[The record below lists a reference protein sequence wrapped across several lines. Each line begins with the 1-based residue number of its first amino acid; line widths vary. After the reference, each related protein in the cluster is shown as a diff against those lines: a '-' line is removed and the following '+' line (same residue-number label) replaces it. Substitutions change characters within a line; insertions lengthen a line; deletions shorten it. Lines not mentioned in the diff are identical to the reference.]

1 MSQTKVAVGMLNATG
16 TPGSGNFLRGDGT
29 WNTPADTNGRT
40 YGTEIDANSTS
51 EEFTSLPA
59 GLTQVI
65 IYWEAVSW
73 SGVVSGTTV
82 LGDSGGYETSG
93 YLHNSTQHDGTSVNN
108 VTSATSSFLLRT
120 GNGAGESFSLIS
132 IFDLMEAS
140 TNTWMWRHQGFSDTS
155 TTQQLHGFGI
165 KSLSGTLTQIK
176 MSGGTFDAGR
186 FQISY
191 S

>member
-1 MSQTKVAVGMLNATG
+1 MATTKVDVNLISATG
-16 TPGSGNFLRGDGT
+16 TASSSTFLRGDSS
-29 WNTPADTNGRT
+29 WNAPSSGART

-65 IYWEAVSW
+65 IYWEGVGW
-73 SGVVSGTTV
+73 SGTVSGTTV

-93 YLHNSTQHDGTSVNN
+93 YLHNSIQTSGSSANN
-108 VTSATSSFLLRT
+108 AMTSLTSSFGIRT
-120 GNGAGESFSLIS
+120 ANGAGESFTLVS

-140 TNTWMWRHQGFSDTS
+140 TNTWMWRHQGYGEN
-155 TTQQLHGFGI
+155 TTTHGLIGAGK

-176 MSGGTFDAGR
+176 MSGGTFDEGR